1 MDVDYDASDDVDL
14 GVSEPEEGPVPVEST
29 ALLPEKFI
37 YVRHHR
43 NAEKPLPEI
52 IPLESS
58 PEAQVPSHHGT
69 PRHPGDRP
77 FAPFRTFADY
87 KFASRCIKRR
97 MPKHDIDEDLRDMH
111 GGVYSTDSFVTF
123 RNHRDLNRSL
133 VSARLTNVA
142 FETESFVVDFKGK
155 RYNIDVE
162 FRDPWKLMKRW
173 ICDESLAAVSTWY
186 SQQKFLCLNGEIDFS
201 NPLYDE
207 PWTGTMWRE
216 IDDQLPEKAKYPPC
230 FVGLHIWLDKG
241 LVSTKVKMH
250 PILVRGCWIESATR
264 NGSGN
269 GGGTL
274 AGFVRMP
281 PELREIDPKTLSG
294 SLRSEYDQLKRQ
306 IYHAVCRL
314 ILSSLQKRSLGGETL
329 KFGDGVLR
337 TAYPGILI
345 ESMDFEEI
353 AAWLAIRNSR
363 ALHPCPQCLVHK
375 DDLHRLS
382 QVYPARTAVSMKR
395 VLTDAPRGPKTAR
408 EEYLREYGL
417 HDFVHFLWEFAHSE
431 LYKAVGF
438 DKLHFFDGGEFG
450 RHAWVLLKEYL
461 QNHQL
466 ASTFNQW
473 MDQFPRWRNLKHIFG
488 ATNISY
494 SEGQTFVDILKCVL
508 PCIVQLVPTN
518 SWLVQWMR
526 ALQKIQAMLALEV
539 TTKSRL
545 QYLRELQIE
554 YEACCEKIS
563 EKHGKSFNYLKHHFL
578 SHAIEN
584 FMGKGT
590 SRNQN
595 TRVGEGFQQE
605 VSEMYQITNGKNAE
619 HQIAL
624 IDENEEA
631 MARLD
636 MQVAMW
642 QKSQEDAG
650 DDLIPPPA
658 PQSFV
663 HWSLGAPER
672 RISPISL
679 ESKQGNNPLFR
690 NFNMNLRQYLARH
703 HPAYPLRMEQDF
715 EIMPCKALYVN
726 FQSSVNWKSERDIL
740 RCNPSFHNEPRY
752 DSVIFNAEDDPLA
765 MAELALVFRC
775 FLPDG
780 VKLGLAMVRPFR
792 RSSWHPKTRTD
803 CPIRERK
810 SGVMFIALE
819 HVVRGVLLCPIF
831 GASREA
837 FYVIDT
843 IDGDMFLR
851 INGIDSIPHNP
862 GRRLSWNN
870 RDYMP

>member
-1 MDVDYDASDDVDL
+1 
-14 GVSEPEEGPVPVEST
+14 
-29 ALLPEKFI
+29 
-37 YVRHHR
+37 
-43 NAEKPLPEI
+43 
-52 IPLESS
+52 
-58 PEAQVPSHHGT
+58 
-69 PRHPGDRP
+69 
-77 FAPFRTFADY
+77 
-87 KFASRCIKRR
+87 
-97 MPKHDIDEDLRDMH
+97 
-111 GGVYSTDSFVTF
+111 
-123 RNHRDLNRSL
+123 
-133 VSARLTNVA
+133 
-142 FETESFVVDFKGK
+142 
-155 RYNIDVE
+155 
-162 FRDPWKLMKRW
+162 MKRW
-173 ICDESLAAVSTWY
+173 ICDESLASVSTWY
-186 SQQKFLCLNGEIDFS
+186 SQEKFLCLNGEIDFS

-216 IDDQLPEKAKYPPC
+216 IDDQLPEQAKYPPC

-294 SLRSEYDQLKRQ
+294 SMRAEYDQLKRQ

-314 ILSSLQKRSLGGETL
+314 ILSSLQQRSRDGETL

-382 QVYPARTAVSMKR
+382 QEYPARTAVSMKR
-395 VLTDAPRGPKTAR
+395 VLTDAPRGPKKAAR

-417 HDFVHFLWEFAHSE
+417 HDFVHYLWEFANSE

-461 QNHQL
+461 QNNQL

-508 PCIVQLVPTN
+508 PCLVQLVSSN

-642 QKSQEDAG
+642 QQSQEDAG
-650 DDLIPPPA
+650 DDLIAPPT

-663 HWSLGAPER
+663 HWSLGAAER
-672 RISPISL
+672 RISP
-679 ESKQGNNPLFR
+679 
-690 NFNMNLRQYLARH
+690 MQYLAH
-703 HPAYPLRMEQDF
+703 HHSAHPLRMEQDL

-765 MAELALVFRC
+765 MGELALIFRC
-775 FLPDG
+775 FLPNG
-780 VKLGLAMVRPFR
+780 VKLDLAMVRPFR
-792 RSSWHPKTRTD
+792 RSSWHPRTRTD

-843 IDGDMFLR
+843 VDGDMFLR
-851 INGIDSIPHNP
+851 INGIE
-862 GRRLSWNN
+862 
-870 RDYMP
+870 

>member
-1 MDVDYDASDDVDL
+1 MPPRKSANNKRTRRHSTQSQLSLKKCIYCKDHVANLLQHEQICKINAQNRRQALDYYRQRRRQRQKSPLTIPHNLFSAPVANAVQPDSPMDVDNDASDDVEL

-58 PEAQVPSHHGT
+58 PEAQVPSYHGT
-69 PRHPGDRP
+69 PRHPGNRP

-133 VSARLTNVA
+133 VAARLTNVA

-173 ICDESLAAVSTWY
+173 ICNESLAAVSTWY

-216 IDDQLPEKAKYPPC
+216 ID
-230 FVGLHIWLDKG
+230 
-241 LVSTKVKMH
+241 
-250 PILVRGCWIESATR
+250 
-264 NGSGN
+264 
-269 GGGTL
+269 
-274 AGFVRMP
+274 
-281 PELREIDPKTLSG
+281 LREIDPKTLSG

-306 IYHAVCRL
+306 IYHA
-314 ILSSLQKRSLGGETL
+314 KRSLGGETL

-494 SEGQTFVDILKCVL
+494 SEGQTFVDILK
-508 PCIVQLVPTN
+508 
-518 SWLVQWMR
+518 WMR

-605 VSEMYQITNGKNAE
+605 VSEMYQITNAKNAE

-715 EIMPCKALYVN
+715 EAGL
-726 FQSSVNWKSERDIL
+726 L
-740 RCNPSFHNEPRY
+740 
-752 DSVIFNAEDDPLA
+752 PL
-765 MAELALVFRC
+765 
-775 FLPDG
+775 
-780 VKLGLAMVRPFR
+780 
-792 RSSWHPKTRTD
+792 
-803 CPIRERK
+803 
-810 SGVMFIALE
+810 
-819 HVVRGVLLCPIF
+819 
-831 GASREA
+831 
-837 FYVIDT
+837 
-843 IDGDMFLR
+843 
-851 INGIDSIPHNP
+851 
-862 GRRLSWNN
+862 
-870 RDYMP
+870 

>member
-1 MDVDYDASDDVDL
+1 MDVDNDASDDVEL

-58 PEAQVPSHHGT
+58 PEAQVPSYHGT
-69 PRHPGDRP
+69 PRHPGNRP

-133 VSARLTNVA
+133 VAARLTNVA
-142 FETESFVVDFKGK
+142 VSMIQALCEYYLRGK

-173 ICDESLAAVSTWY
+173 ICNESLAAVSTWY

-216 IDDQLPEKAKYPPC
+216 IDDQLPEKPKYPPC

-250 PILVRGCWIESATR
+250 PIL
-264 NGSGN
+264 
-269 GGGTL
+269 
-274 AGFVRMP
+274 
-281 PELREIDPKTLSG
+281 LREIDPKTLSG

-329 KFGDGVLR
+329 KFGDG
-337 TAYPGILI
+337 GSSHC
-345 ESMDFEEI
+345 SMDFEEI

-590 SRNQN
+590 S
-595 TRVGEGFQQE
+595 FQQE
-605 VSEMYQITNGKNAE
+605 VSEMYQITNAKNAE

-636 MQVAMW
+636 MQVAIRPD
-642 QKSQEDAG
+642 STSSAPVIRSLVAG
-650 DDLIPPPA
+650 VPRKGV
-658 PQSFV
+658 F
-663 HWSLGAPER
+663 
-672 RISPISL
+672 SPISL

-780 VKLGLAMVRPFR
+780 VKLDLAMVRPFR

-851 INGIDSIPHNP
+851 INGIE
-862 GRRLSWNN
+862 
-870 RDYMP
+870 

>member
-1 MDVDYDASDDVDL
+1 
-14 GVSEPEEGPVPVEST
+14 
-29 ALLPEKFI
+29 
-37 YVRHHR
+37 
-43 NAEKPLPEI
+43 
-52 IPLESS
+52 
-58 PEAQVPSHHGT
+58 
-69 PRHPGDRP
+69 
-77 FAPFRTFADY
+77 
-87 KFASRCIKRR
+87 
-97 MPKHDIDEDLRDMH
+97 
-111 GGVYSTDSFVTF
+111 
-123 RNHRDLNRSL
+123 
-133 VSARLTNVA
+133 
-142 FETESFVVDFKGK
+142 
-155 RYNIDVE
+155 
-162 FRDPWKLMKRW
+162 MKRW
-173 ICDESLAAVSTWY
+173 ICNESLAAVSTWY

-216 IDDQLPEKAKYPPC
+216 IDDQLPEKPKYPPC

-250 PILVRGCWIESATR
+250 PILVRGCWIE
-264 NGSGN
+264 
-269 GGGTL
+269 
-274 AGFVRMP
+274 M
-281 PELREIDPKTLSG
+281 LREIDPKTLSG

-605 VSEMYQITNGKNAE
+605 VSEMYQITNAKNAE

-679 ESKQGNNPLFR
+679 ESKQGNNPL
-690 NFNMNLRQYLARH
+690 
-703 HPAYPLRMEQDF
+703 
-715 EIMPCKALYVN
+715 
-726 FQSSVNWKSERDIL
+726 ERDIL

-780 VKLGLAMVRPFR
+780 VKLDLAMVRPFR

-851 INGIDSIPHNP
+851 INGIE
-862 GRRLSWNN
+862 
-870 RDYMP
+870 